1 MNLLDSFLS
10 SLSSSQTRRAYRTDL
25 RTFFSPEKTINADL
39 VQAITHE
46 DVRAFVRTMH
56 NLDLA
61 AGTQR
66 RRLAA
71 LRSFF
76 DWAMTEHVHER
87 NPARHPDVKPM
98 PPDNA
103 PSSARSLTKL
113 EVRDTLEAAGAS
125 DETGLRDQVIIL
137 TTLHAA
143 LRRSE
148 IAGVEVGDIR
158 PLGRYWILEVNYDD
172 AEGEYVRI
180 PDRVVDVIDN
190 VKGQFGLTAGPL
202 WRSMSNR
209 NRGEPLSGD
218 AIYTIV
224 RQAGKTA
231 GVGPITIDTLRRTG
245 LRFAADGRREPL
257 TNSGPRTVRQSCCGS
272 TGSRPRY
279 CRGKSPRQRG
289 DAYRFRRIGST
300 PTRVTSPRRDQ
311 IRLL

>member
-1 MNLLDSFLS
+1 
-10 SLSSSQTRRAYRTDL
+10 
-25 RTFFSPEKTINADL
+25 
-39 VQAITHE
+39 
-46 DVRAFVRTMH
+46 MH

-103 PSSARSLTKL
+103 PSSVRLLTKL

-125 DETGLRDQVIIL
+125 DETGLRDQAIIL

-209 NRGEPLSGD
+209 NRGEPLSAD

-245 LRFAADGRREPL
+245 LRFAADGGASLSQIQAHGRFGNPAAAAQVHDLDTAGGNLQDSAAMHIDFDASGVLRR
-257 TNSGPRTVRQSCCGS
+257 
-272 TGSRPRY
+272 
-279 CRGKSPRQRG
+279 
-289 DAYRFRRIGST
+289 A
-300 PTRVTSPRRDQ
+300 
-311 IRLL
+311 